1 MENHAVALEVGVGG
15 VQGEVGHGVVASFV
29 HCIGASF
36 VEGCLR
42 ISSVL
47 IRMSSGGRGGRH
59 TGVRMS
65 LTVWPVMVMSAMVSI
80 FSDVFWCDS

>member
-15 VQGEVGHGVVASFV
+15 VQGEVSHGVVASFV

-47 IRMSSGGRGGRH
+47 IRMSSGGAYGSPDVVDRVAGDGNVRH
-59 TGVRMS
+59 GIDI
-65 LTVWPVMVMSAMVSI
+65 L
-80 FSDVFWCDS
+80 